1 MKTGAI
7 TMTRRQAA
15 ERKAE
20 RGFSLVEVIIAIGV
34 LAGVLISIASM
45 FILGGRQVKTG
56 KTITE
61 ATALCHDIMENFDLQ
76 SFTALYTNM
85 GAASTATTA
94 TVASNVVGSPLVPW
108 QNEIS
113 RKLDGGVA
121 TATLLPMG
129 PGTPNFGSA
138 VALRLTITLTWSE
151 LGRPQSVS
159 ISTVRL

>member
-1 MKTGAI
+1 MSRA
-7 TMTRRQAA
+7 QAA
-15 ERKAE
+15 DRRAG
-20 RGFSLVEVIIAIGV
+20 RGFSLVEVVIAIGV

-61 ATALCHDIMENFDLQ
+61 ATAICHDIMETFDKQ
-76 SFTALYTNM
+76 SFVALYTNL
-85 GAASTATTA
+85 GAAATDTSV
-94 TVASNVVGSPLVPW
+94 TTASNVVTSPLASW
-108 QNEIS
+108 QAQIT

-121 TATLLPMG
+121 TATLLPLG

-138 VALRLTITLTWSE
+138 VALRLTVTVSWSE
-151 LGRPQSVS
+151 LARPQTVS